1 MKTGITQ
8 IEFEVREDSYDRYM
22 VVVNGERFYIAVVG
36 QVSTDDEVRLCQM
49 LQSLIDGELYD
60 D

>member
-49 LQSLIDGELYD
+49 LQRLIDGEFYD